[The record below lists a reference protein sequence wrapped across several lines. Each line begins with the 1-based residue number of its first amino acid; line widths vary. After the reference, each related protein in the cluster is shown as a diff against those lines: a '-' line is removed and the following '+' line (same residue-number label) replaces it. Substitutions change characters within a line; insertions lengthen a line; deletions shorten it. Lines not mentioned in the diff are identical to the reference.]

1 MIKKGEILK
10 VHRNAHKIVC
20 VVEIGF
26 PYHDEI
32 KKLYKDD
39 MVKYYYG
46 GITKQ
51 IEDKVGYQTL
61 YTNPEFVKNA
71 GILHAQAIDMNFKF
85 GQERIEGLMFS
96 PMLYVQK
103 ENAGTNFPHNHTLG
117 GSSISTTFYIDPPER
132 GGEIR
137 FYISPNPA
145 PQGES
150 ITIKTRPNVLY
161 VFPAWLHHAPL
172 PHSGTETRVCV
183 NADYFTFN
191 RPVFIHEQEWGK
203 ANIPERRLVKQG
215 WDKRPYC
222 IW

>member
-1 MIKKGEILK
+1 MIKNGEILK

-39 MVKYYYG
+39 MVKHYYD

-51 IEDKVGYQTL
+51 IEERVGYNLL
-61 YTNPEFVKNA
+61 YPNPEFVKSV
-71 GILHAQAIDMNFKF
+71 GTLLAQAIYMNFKF
-85 GQERIEGLMFS
+85 GQERIEKHMFS

-103 ENAGTNFPHNHTLG
+103 SLLSTNFPHNHTIG
-117 GSSISTTFYIDPPER
+117 GSSMSTTFYIDPPER

-137 FYISPNPA
+137 FYISPNPQ

-183 NADYFTFN
+183 NVDYFTFN
-191 RPVFIHEQEWGK
+191 RPVFVHEQEWGK
-203 ANIPERRLVKQG
+203 ANTPERRPVIQG
-215 WDKRPYC
+215 WENRPYS